1 MEIKIGEKVMSTK
14 KETTAPSTD
23 DNTEGNGA

>member
-23 DNTEGNGA
+23 DDTDGEA

>member
-23 DNTEGNGA
+23 NDTEGDGA

>member
-14 KETTAPSTD
+14 KETTTPSTEED
-23 DNTEGNGA
+23 TDGEG

>member
-23 DNTEGNGA
+23 DDTDGEGA

>member
-23 DNTEGNGA
+23 EDADSEG

>member
-14 KETTAPSTD
+14 KETTTPSTE
-23 DNTEGNGA
+23 DNTDGEA

>member
-23 DNTEGNGA
+23 DDTESEGT